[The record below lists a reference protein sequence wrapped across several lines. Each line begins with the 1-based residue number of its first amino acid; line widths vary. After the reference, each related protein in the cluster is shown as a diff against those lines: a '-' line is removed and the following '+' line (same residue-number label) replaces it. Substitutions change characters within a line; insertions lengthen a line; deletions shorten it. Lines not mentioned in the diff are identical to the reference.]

1 MSQFPNIYS
10 EHETYDEGNKKF
22 AMELEFIRT
31 MLAQENVQNYEPDVL
46 THLADFTNNYILQI
60 IENAL
65 VFMNLMDRKNILI
78 SDVKLALEVMHK
90 QAESS
95 KRLSFQDLMALSK
108 VHNRSKVFYN
118 REFYGLPIPA
128 DSINKNNYKMRNIHN
143 LKYGTSVSP
152 MVDITNMQTQ
162 ISSLDTKK
170 QIKLQGHV
178 SSTTNIPPKIVI
190 KPQFQTPNTVY
201 LKQMKMEIDP

>member
-31 MLAQENVQNYEPDVL
+31 MLAQENVQNYEPD
-46 THLADFTNNYILQI
+46 
-60 IENAL
+60 
-65 VFMNLMDRKNILI
+65 
-78 SDVKLALEVMHK
+78 
-90 QAESS
+90 
-95 KRLSFQDLMALSK
+95 DLMALSK